1 MPVTVDGTTSR
12 CDAEWE
18 LRRGKLAGLVRSGAV
33 GCPLTR
39 CTGPLTFSQ
48 FTGFFIIIFLTGAGN
63 TEHKFKHPRGPL
75 VWGPAQGAQSPC
87 LQGPEDPAHASRGS
101 GGPAFARAS

>member
-1 MPVTVDGTTSR
+1 MGSWQGSFDLGQW
-12 CDAEWE
+12 A
-18 LRRGKLAGLVRSGAV
+18 A
-33 GCPLTR
+33 PLTR